1 MTGLPA
7 ERRDG
12 WRTASRAAF
21 AVSWAL
27 VGLNIPLAQG
37 LFARPLLFTATVGGR
52 SYPVGAVVLIPL
64 AAAVATCIGWWRPA
78 PARPWRWGHPAVTG
92 PVAALGLLALLRSWP
107 VHAVGVLVVTV
118 VGVAL
123 FWGCY
128 AYTLQVLPAG
138 WAVSTI
144 GALALLHGV
153 VALAQFVGQRSIG
166 LTFLGEL
173 VLDPQVRGVSVVE
186 AGGQRWLRAY
196 GLTPHPN
203 VLGGISG
210 VALLV
215 CLGAVLQAPRR
226 CRWLWASVGAAGMGL
241 LLSFSRSAWLGTL
254 LGLAYWVAVLRS
266 WRALRW
272 SERRTRAIV
281 AAGLL
286 LLTVVALALGRLM
299 AVRLGQVD
307 SLLERNSVVE
317 RLRDIG
323 QAWMLIRHLPL
334 RGVGT
339 GYYVDALWAWADATG
354 QSFPAFQEVH
364 NVPLLLSAEMG
375 VLGGLLWLWLV
386 ACPPLRL
393 AWDARGR
400 SLPPAVA
407 RWGAAFLL
415 LLAVGMLDNYPTFL
429 NFRSGALLGVL
440 CGIYARGVGGDD
452 GP

>member
-107 VHAVGVLVVTV
+107 VHAVGVLVVAV

-128 AYTLQVLPAG
+128 AYTLKAWSAG

-144 GALALLHGV
+144 GVLALLHGA
-153 VALAQFVGQRSIG
+153 VALAQVIAQRSIG
-166 LTFLGEL
+166 LTFLGEML
-173 VLDPQVRGVSVVE
+173 LDPMVRGVSVIEV
-186 AGGQRWLRAY
+186 GGQRWLRAY
-196 GLTPHPN
+196 GLMPHPN
-203 VLGGISG
+203 VLGGFMG
-210 VALLV
+210 VAILV
-215 CLGAVLQAPRR
+215 CLDALVQAPRR
-226 CRWLWASVGAAGMGL
+226 YRWLWGSVGVAGIGL

-254 LGLAYWVAVLRS
+254 LGMAYWVAVS
-266 WRALRW
+266 HPWRALCW
-272 SERRTRAIV
+272 FEGRRRAIV
-281 AAGLL
+281 PAGLL
-286 LLTVVALALGRLM
+286 LLVAVGGLLVIRLRR
-299 AVRLGQVD
+299 AD
-307 SLLERNSVVE
+307 SLLERASVEE
-317 RLRDIG
+317 RVRDIG

-375 VLGGLLWLWLV
+375 LGGGLLWLWLV
-386 ACPPLRL
+386 IFPPLHL
-393 AWDARGR
+393 AWKARRR
-400 SLPPAVA
+400 SVSPGTTAW
-407 RWGAAFLL
+407 RAALL
-415 LLAVGMLDNYPTFL
+415 LLLVVGMLDVYPYIL

-440 CGIYARGVGGDD
+440 LALSARGGEAED
-452 GP
+452 GI